1 MAGLKRGDVHLTRFG
16 RARGRTQ
23 AGTRP
28 AVVLQTN
35 GMASWSTVIVA
46 PLSTSARPTSFR
58 TPVDVGA
65 QKSLVLADQV
75 QALDV
80 AQLGKRLGALT
91 PNQMSEVETA
101 LKSVL
106 ELR

>member
-1 MAGLKRGDVHLTRFG
+1 
-16 RARGRTQ
+16 
-23 AGTRP
+23 
-28 AVVLQTN
+28 
-35 GMASWSTVIVA
+35 MASWSTVIVA